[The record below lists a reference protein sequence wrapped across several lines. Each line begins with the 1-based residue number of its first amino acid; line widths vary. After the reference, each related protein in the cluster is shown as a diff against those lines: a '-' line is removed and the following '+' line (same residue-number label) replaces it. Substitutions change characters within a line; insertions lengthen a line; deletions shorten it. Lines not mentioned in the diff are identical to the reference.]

1 MRLATSSLPLA
12 AITAVVLAGATVA
25 PAAGAQAPAR
35 AAAATPAKV
44 TGAYLFVQ
52 KILTAGQHGS
62 KLDRYA
68 TLVFKTDR
76 QLPRRYDGLIRAGA
90 SIAGGGGGSLGS
102 VGGRATRCYEMNTRI
117 RLDNTILGDGHATKA
132 RPGSRLH
139 VEITTA
145 SGATAVTRTLTL
157 HDAKPGD
164 ASGKPLR
171 C

>member
-12 AITAVVLAGATVA
+12 SITAVALAGAAVA
-25 PAAGAQAPAR
+25 PAAGAQTPAR

-44 TGAYLFVQ
+44 TGAYLFIQ

-90 SIAGGGGGSLGS
+90 SIAGGGGSLGS
-102 VGGRATRCYEMNTRI
+102 VGGRATRCYQVNTRI

-145 SGATAVTRTLTL
+145 SGATAVKRTLTL
-157 HDAKPGD
+157 RNAKPGD
-164 ASGKPLR
+164 AAGKPLG